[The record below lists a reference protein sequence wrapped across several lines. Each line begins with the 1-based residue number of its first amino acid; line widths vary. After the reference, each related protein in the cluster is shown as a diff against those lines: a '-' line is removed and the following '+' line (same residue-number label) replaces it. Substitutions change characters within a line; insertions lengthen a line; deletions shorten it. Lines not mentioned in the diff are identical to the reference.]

1 MATTIHAPSLASETV
16 ATIGSFTLRN
26 TMLMAWLAMAVLI
39 IIALLVRSTGYKQV
53 PGRLQTAAEMVIEGF
68 FNFFNSVLH
77 DEAFTRRVFPLVATL
92 FLFIALSNW
101 MGIFPG
107 VGPITMEHEGTAVPL
122 FRSMNADVNMTLTF
136 ALISM
141 LSVQYYGMRELGFF
155 GYAGK
160 FFVAP
165 WKDFFGSFVGFLEIV
180 SEFSKIISFTFRL
193 FGNIFAG
200 EVLLVVIS
208 FLVAYLAPLPF
219 LGLEIFVGFIQ
230 ALVFSMLTLVF
241 LKMGITGHEHE
252 HDDHMTGREL
262 SEKVLTP
269 A

>member
-1 MATTIHAPSLASETV
+1 MAAMHAPSLASETV
-16 ATIGSFTLRN
+16 GTIGGFAIRN
-26 TMLMAWLAMAVLI
+26 TMLMAWLAMAALI
-39 IIALLVRSTGYKQV
+39 ILAFLVRNTGYKQV
-53 PGRLQTAAEMVIEGF
+53 PGRLQTAAEMIIEGF

-77 DEAFTRRVFPLVATL
+77 DESFTRRVFPLVATI
-92 FLFIALSNW
+92 FLFIAIANW
-101 MGIFPG
+101 MGILPG
-107 VGPITMEHEGTAVPL
+107 VGSILIEHDGHRIPL
-122 FRSMNADVNMTLTF
+122 LRTMNADVNMTLTF

-141 LSVQYYGMRELGFF
+141 LSVQYFGLRNLGFS
-155 GYAGK
+155 GYTGK
-160 FFVAP
+160 FLIAP

-200 EVLLVVIS
+200 EVLLVVIAY
-208 FLVAYLAPLPF
+208 LVAYLAPLPF

-241 LKMGITGHEHE
+241 LKMGITGHEH
-252 HDDHMTGREL
+252 HDDDHITKQEL
-262 SEKVLTP
+262 SEKVLRP